1 MSRKRKTYSLEFKQE
16 AVKLVT
22 EKGMS
27 LNGASQSV
35 GVCKSVLRFW
45 VKKAE
50 AGELGQPPKAKSQS
64 ELEAEIRQL
73 KRQVSRLEEEKE
85 ILKKAAVFFAK
96 DSQ

>member
-27 LNGASQSV
+27 INGASQSV
-35 GVCKSVLRFW
+35 GVCKSVLQFW
-45 VKKAE
+45 MKKAE
-50 AGELGQPPKAKSQS
+50 AGELGQSPKAKSQS

>member
-27 LNGASQSV
+27 INGASQSV
-35 GVCKSVLRFW
+35 GVCKSVLQFW
-45 VKKAE
+45 MKKAE